1 MFLRRYGMIL
11 FLVLLALYMG
21 YALRG
26 DQTVPAGAQAA
37 KLDAFTTAEA
47 RKTLRCGYIEW
58 PPYLMRDPNT
68 NALSGFTYTL
78 ANQLAAN
85 LGWKVDWVMPVLLGQ
100 EDAAMRSGGIDA
112 ICGAQV
118 PINPRQALFLD
129 HSLPYGLL
137 PAFAYVRYDAPQTSL
152 SALNDPNIM
161 VTTMDGDISPILR
174 QNFLPLTKE
183 HALPNNID
191 PKQMSLDVMYRKA
204 DVALLDVPSF
214 VNFNKTHPNKLR
226 RIESAPLAIYPMV
239 ISVAKGETR
248 LQKTISDT
256 IAYMHNSGQIAK
268 IFRDHKLLELGV
280 MGVMAVGNDT

>member
-1 MFLRRYGMIL
+1 MFLRRYGIIL
-11 FLVLLALYMG
+11 YLVLFALYAG

-26 DQTVPAGAQAA
+26 PQPEQIGAQAA
-37 KLDAFTTAEA
+37 TIDAFAKVQA
-47 RKTLRCGYIEW
+47 SKTLRCGYIEW

-68 NALSGFTYTL
+68 NALSGFTYDL
-78 ANQLAAN
+78 ASKMAEN

-100 EDAAMRSGGIDA
+100 EDAAMQSGGIDA

-129 HSLPYGLL
+129 HSQPYGLL
-137 PAFAYVRYDAPQTSL
+137 PAFAYVRYDAAEASL
-152 SALNDPNIM
+152 SALNDPKIT

-174 QNFLPLTKE
+174 QNFLPITKE

-204 DVALLDVPSF
+204 DVALLDAPSF
-214 VNFNKTHPNKLR
+214 INFDKAYPNKLR

-239 ISVAKGETR
+239 ISVAKGEAR

-268 IFRDHKLLELGV
+268 IFSDYKLLELGV
-280 MGVMAVGNDT
+280 MAVGNDS